1 MKSRLT
7 GFAPAAGA
15 RARAAIMAATRA
27 NARRLVTINAVGS
40 SGEPLSAGSSH
51 EGMSSR

>member
-15 RARAAIMAATRA
+15 RARAAIRAAARA
-27 NARRLVTINAVGS
+27 QCAGRLRHGLKSVGS
-40 SGEPLSAGSSH
+40 LGEPLSTVVT
-51 EGMSSR
+51 